1 MDLPREW
8 TKRARTVIEPCSGW
22 VREIRSCSSWD
33 PPNRG
38 VGRCATSQNVTLLI
52 VEQPT
57 GAETMSYLVL
67 KEKQSSQIMA
77 ARVFPDP
84 KLAQSVL
91 QPTRWRI
98 LSDLTQGEKCAK
110 DLSKSIGTSEQVICY
125 HLRELERA
133 GFVKL
138 ERTVKKRGATAKYYR
153 AEEKAIAVI
162 PNAASLKNAPDAP
175 EQSLAESSKKLL
187 QPFISQGRLDGHIVI
202 GSPDAHGIFRSR
214 ARCGDRATD
223 LALFIGSLLP
233 LTRESVVRLDTEISQ
248 QELTRNLI
256 LVGGP
261 RVNTATMTVNEW
273 LPITYELTGH
283 NMMISRITGKTYS
296 GEDEGAIQM
305 VANPMN
311 QDTRVLVVAGNTYL
325 GTRAAVLAFIKYTDQ
340 IASGNSI
347 NRSIVASVVSGLDV
361 NSDGL
366 VDDVEFLE

>member
-1 MDLPREW
+1 MP
-8 TKRARTVIEPCSGW
+8 
-22 VREIRSCSSWD
+22 
-33 PPNRG
+33 
-38 VGRCATSQNVTLLI
+38 
-52 VEQPT
+52 
-57 GAETMSYLVL
+57 
-67 KEKQSSQIMA
+67 

-98 LSDLTQGEKCAK
+98 LSELALEEKCAK
-110 DLSKSIGTSEQVICY
+110 DLSRSIGTSEQVVCY

-133 GFVKL
+133 GFVRL
-138 ERTVKKRGATAKYYR
+138 ERTVKKRGATAKYYS
-153 AEEKAIAVI
+153 AEQKAIAVI
-162 PNAASLKNAPDAP
+162 PNIDSLKDAANSP
-175 EQSLAESSKKLL
+175 QESLAESSKKLL
-187 QPFISQGRLDGHIVI
+187 EPFISQGRLNGYIVI

-233 LTRESVVRLDTEISQ
+233 VTRESVVRLDTEISQ
-248 QELTRNLI
+248 QELMRNLI

-305 VANPMN
+305 IANPMN
-311 QDTRVLVVAGNTYL
+311 QESRVLVVAGNTYL
-325 GTRAAVLAFIKYTDQ
+325 GTRAAVLAFIRYTNQ
-340 IASGNSI
+340 IASGNST
-347 NRSIVASVVSGLDV
+347 NRSIVASVVTGLDV

>member
-1 MDLPREW
+1 
-8 TKRARTVIEPCSGW
+8 
-22 VREIRSCSSWD
+22 
-33 PPNRG
+33 
-38 VGRCATSQNVTLLI
+38 
-52 VEQPT
+52 
-57 GAETMSYLVL
+57 MSYLVL
-67 KEKQSSQIMA
+67 KERQTSQVMP

-98 LSDLTQGEKCAK
+98 LSELTLGEKCAK
-110 DLSKSIGTSEQVICY
+110 DLSKIIGTSEQVVCY
-125 HLRELERA
+125 HLRELERS
-133 GFVKL
+133 GFVRL
-138 ERTVKKRGATAKYYR
+138 ERTVKKRGAMAKYYK
-153 AEEKAIAVI
+153 AEQKAIAVI
-162 PNAASLKNAPDAP
+162 PNIGSLKNAPNP
-175 EQSLAESSKKLL
+175 PMQSLAESSKKLL
-187 QPFISQGRLDGHIVI
+187 EPFISQGRLNGHIVL

-248 QELTRNLI
+248 EELTRNLI

-261 RVNTATMTVNEW
+261 RVNTATMAVNEG

-283 NMMISRITGKTYS
+283 NMMISRISGKSYA

-305 VANPMN
+305 IVNPMN
-311 QDTRVLVVAGNTYL
+311 QESRVLVLAGNTYL
-325 GTRAAVLAFIKYTDQ
+325 GTRAAVLAFVKYTDE
-340 IASGNSI
+340 IASGNSM
-347 NRSIVASVVSGLDV
+347 NRNVVASVVSGLDV

>member
-1 MDLPREW
+1 
-8 TKRARTVIEPCSGW
+8 
-22 VREIRSCSSWD
+22 
-33 PPNRG
+33 
-38 VGRCATSQNVTLLI
+38 
-52 VEQPT
+52 
-57 GAETMSYLVL
+57 MSYLVL
-67 KEKQSSQIMA
+67 KERQTSQVMP

-98 LSDLTQGEKCAK
+98 LSELALEEKCAK
-110 DLSKSIGTSEQVICY
+110 DLSRSIGTSEQVVCY

-133 GFVKL
+133 GFVRL
-138 ERTVKKRGATAKYYR
+138 ERTVKKRGATAKYYS
-153 AEEKAIAVI
+153 AEQKAIAVI
-162 PNAASLKNAPDAP
+162 PNIDSLKDAANSP
-175 EQSLAESSKKLL
+175 QESLAESSKKLL
-187 QPFISQGRLDGHIVI
+187 EPFISQGRLNGYIVI

-233 LTRESVVRLDTEISQ
+233 VTRESVVRLDTEISQ
-248 QELTRNLI
+248 QELMRNLI

-305 VANPMN
+305 IANPMN
-311 QDTRVLVVAGNTYL
+311 QGSRVLVVAGNTYL
-325 GTRAAVLAFIKYTDQ
+325 GTRAAVLAFIRYTNQ
-340 IASGNSI
+340 IASGNST
-347 NRSIVASVVSGLDV
+347 NRSIVASVVTGLDV